1 MSTPLDRTD
10 DGWLNRAA
18 HWLRERGEA
27 WAACRELDNC
37 GEAARL
43 AQDFGLPL
51 SELRTIALK
60 GPDGAKELL
69 AMLKALDINPEVL
82 DRLQPAVMRDLQHH
96 CCMCDSKAE
105 CRDDLASGRAAATYG
120 EFCANAD
127 TLDALKKKI

>member
-1 MSTPLDRTD
+1 MSTSLERTE

-18 HWLRERGEA
+18 HWLSERREA

-43 AQDFGLPL
+43 AQDFGVPL

-60 GPDGAKELL
+60 GPDGARELL
-69 AMLKALDINPEVL
+69 DMLKALKIDPAVL
-82 DRLQPAVMRDLQHH
+82 DLQPAVMRDLQRH

-105 CRDDLASGRAAATYG
+105 CRDDLASGRAAETYG
-120 EFCANAD
+120 DFCSNAE
-127 TLDALKKKI
+127 TLDALKKKT